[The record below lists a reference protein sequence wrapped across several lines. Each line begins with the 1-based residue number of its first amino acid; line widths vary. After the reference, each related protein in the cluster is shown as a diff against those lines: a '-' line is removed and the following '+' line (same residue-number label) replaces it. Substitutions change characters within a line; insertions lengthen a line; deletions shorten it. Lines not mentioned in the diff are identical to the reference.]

1 MTQNND
7 SQGDEDC
14 AGVVAAVH
22 VHLREVVVGHRLAW
36 SETLVEASLRILQLD
51 HTRTTGS
58 FIIGS
63 VWPDYDDRIAPRVA

>member
-1 MTQNND
+1 
-7 SQGDEDC
+7 
-14 AGVVAAVH
+14 
-22 VHLREVVVGHRLAW
+22 VHLREVFVGHRLAW